1 MRRLLSPAACW
12 SYTPPDGG
20 GSRHGDRRAPRRFFG
35 FSPLPDPWG
44 WGVAAVPPQPAFSEV
59 NQDDNHSWYA
69 NKN

>member
-1 MRRLLSPAACW
+1 MRKLLFFHR
-12 SYTPPDGG
+12 SYT
-20 GSRHGDRRAPRRFFG
+20 SRRRG
-35 FSPLPDPWG
+35 LGSPLPPLLFSASLPSAQPWG